1 MRPLLILVALLASLP
16 AGAQPW
22 RYIDKQGVATYTTNP
37 NDLPPAMRKKALAQ
51 LEQKRA
57 EALARQ
63 AIEAEAAAAAPMSLG
78 VAPLPDGTLPG
89 VAPGAAPGSAAPGAA
104 PGSAAPGSAA
114 PGSEAPKP
122 PTAREVWQKKV
133 TEAGERVTTLTAEL
147 SAAQAAAD
155 EAHRRA
161 IITPSGPN
169 SARHAEAQERLQALT
184 EQLTQA
190 QGLLSR
196 LERAAPRR

>member
-22 RYIDKQGVATYTTNP
+22 RYVDKQGVATYTTNP

-89 VAPGAAPGSAAPGAA
+89 AAPGAA
-104 PGSAAPGSAA
+104 PDSGAPGAAPGSAA

-133 TEAGERVTTLTAEL
+133 TEAGERVATLTAEL

-169 SARHAEAQERLQALT
+169 SAKHAEAQERLQALT